1 MRYNHKIRSTLNR
14 IITYLRPKPAKIPTA
29 AIEILSTINGKTIS
43 DQFNDLYYR
52 TQREMSY
59 RGIPVLKNPCD
70 LWVTMELFWA
80 LKPCVLIETGTAQG
94 GSATFYADIAKAL
107 DIDCKIITVDVN
119 PKWNYDP
126 DTRGITSL
134 VGYSTDP
141 SISNVIRMMVI
152 AERNRHDRAVIL
164 TLDSDH
170 SEVNVLEELRL
181 YSDLVTTGSYAIVED
196 TNVNGHPSYPDHGP
210 GPWEAV
216 QKFLM
221 EDNRFQIDMDCQRH
235 FLTFNP
241 QGWLKRV
248 L

>member
-1 MRYNHKIRSTLNR
+1 MRYHHRFRSTLNR
-14 IITYLRPKPAKIPTA
+14 AIAYLRPKPAKIPTA
-29 AIEILSTINGKTIS
+29 ASEILSTINGTTIA

-52 TQREMSY
+52 TRREMSY

-70 LWVTMELFWA
+70 LWVTMELFWI
-80 LKPCVLIETGTAQG
+80 LRPCVVIETGTAQG
-94 GSATFYADIAKAL
+94 GSATFYADMAKAL
-107 DIDCKIITVDVN
+107 DIDCRIVTVDIN
-119 PKWNYDP
+119 PKWSYDP
-126 DTRGITSL
+126 NTRGITSL

-141 SISNVIRMMVI
+141 GISREIRTTVI
-152 AERNRHDRAVIL
+152 AERNKHDRAVIL

-181 YSDLVTTGSYAIVED
+181 YSDLVTPGSYAIVED

-216 QKFLM
+216 HKFLA
-221 EDNRFQIDMDCQRH
+221 ENRHFQIDRDCQRH

-241 QGWLKRV
+241 GGWLKRV
-248 L
+248 M